1 MRGATMSQL
10 SDVQAF
16 IDESRRVANPEA
28 LHDLMLGISREMGF
42 DFFALAHHV
51 DLKPFG
57 TLDTHLV
64 TGEFFAMSNYP
75 QAWVDQFVSGEIVN
89 FDPILLAS
97 QRTNVGFG
105 WDQIGEIINVTPAH
119 RMVLE
124 RARGLGIGDGFT
136 VPANVPGEFS
146 GSCNFAVSPG
156 CSAPKANFAMA
167 QLVGSFAFQSAR
179 KLVLRMRSR
188 SEGPP
193 VQLTDRQI
201 ECIVLVARGKTD
213 WEIGRILGISEETVK
228 QHIADARAR
237 YDVTKRV
244 QVVMR
249 ALFDGLVP
257 ISEMLH

>member
-1 MRGATMSQL
+1 MSQL
-10 SDVQAF
+10 ADVQAF
-16 IDESRRVANPEA
+16 IDRSRGVVRPEE

-42 DFFALAHHV
+42 AYFALAHHV
-51 DLKPFG
+51 DFKSFG
-57 TLDTHLV
+57 TFSDHLL
-64 TGEFFAMSNYP
+64 TGEFIALSNYP
-75 QAWVDQFVSGEIVN
+75 QAWVDQFLSDEIVS

-105 WDQIGEIINVTPAH
+105 WDQLGELINLTDAH
-119 RMVLE
+119 REVLD
-124 RARGLGIGDGFT
+124 RARSLGIGDGFT

-146 GSCNFAVSPG
+146 GSCNFAVDPYRG
-156 CSAPKANFAMA
+156 PPTDNFPMA

-179 KLVLRMRSR
+179 KLVLRMRSL
-188 SEGPP
+188 SEGPA

-228 QHIADARAR
+228 QHIADARQR

-244 QVVMR
+244 QVVLR
-249 ALFDGLVP
+249 ALYDGLVP
-257 ISEMLH
+257 ISEMLN

>member
-1 MRGATMSQL
+1 MSQL
-10 SDVQAF
+10 SDVQSF
-16 IDESRRVANPEA
+16 IDQSRQVARPEE
-28 LHDLMLGISREMGF
+28 LHDLMRAVSGEMGF
-42 DFFALAHHV
+42 DFFALVHHV

-57 TLDTHLV
+57 TLNDHLL
-64 TGEFFAMSNYP
+64 TREFFALSNYP
-75 QAWVDQFVSGEIVN
+75 QAWIDNFVSDEIVS

-105 WDQIGEIINVTPAH
+105 WDQIGELVNLTQAH
-119 RMVLE
+119 RDVLD
-124 RARGLGIGDGFT
+124 RARQHGVGDGFT

-146 GSCNFAVSPG
+146 GSCNFAVTPER
-156 CSAPKANFAMA
+156 SAARGNYAMA

-179 KLVLRMRSR
+179 KLVMRMRSL
-188 SEGPP
+188 SEGPA

-228 QHIADARAR
+228 QHIADARSR
-237 YDVTKRV
+237 YDVPKRV

-257 ISEMLH
+257 ISEMLS